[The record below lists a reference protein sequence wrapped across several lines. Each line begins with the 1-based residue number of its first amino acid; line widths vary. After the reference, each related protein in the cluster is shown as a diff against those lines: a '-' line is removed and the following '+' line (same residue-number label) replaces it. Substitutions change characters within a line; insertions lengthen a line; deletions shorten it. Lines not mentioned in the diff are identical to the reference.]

1 MASIM
6 FYFLFIMRRQTMVIV
21 LIFMPDYGLFQLMV
35 HILSSCFTL
44 LYNIHVG
51 PFKNESLNW
60 QERVNEIFVILSA
73 YHLFVFTD
81 FVPDDATTTSGA
93 NIKDQFGWSMVACI
107 VGNLLINI
115 AIVLKEIIF

>member
-1 MASIM
+1 M
-6 FYFLFIMRRQTMVIV
+6 
-21 LIFMPDYGLFQLMV
+21 
-35 HILSSCFTL
+35 
-44 LYNIHVG
+44 
-51 PFKNESLNW
+51 
-60 QERVNEIFVILSA
+60 ILSA

-81 FVPDDATTTSGA
+81 MVPDDATTTSGA

>member
-1 MASIM
+1 MI
-6 FYFLFIMRRQTMVIV
+6 
-21 LIFMPDYGLFQLMV
+21 LILLLLPTKGNFQLMA
-35 HILSSCFTL
+35 HILISFAIL

-115 AIVLKEIIF
+115 AIVLKDIIL

>member
-1 MASIM
+1 MASVM

-35 HILSSCFTL
+35 HILSSFFTL
-44 LYNIHVG
+44 LCNIHIG

-60 QERVNEIFVILSA
+60 QERVNEIFIILSA
-73 YHLFVFTD
+73 YHLLVFTD
-81 FVPDDATTTSGA
+81 YVPDDAVTDSGA

-107 VGNLLINI
+107 IGNLLINI
-115 AIVLKEIIF
+115 AIVLKEVV